1 MDFKFGGESE
11 VEKALM
17 LTINANNRNKIEL
30 VSNKKLTGKDF
41 LLLTVAL
48 IKTDNEC
55 LQS

>member
-1 MDFKFGGESE
+1 MDFKFRGESE

-17 LTINANNRNKIEL
+17 LTINANNRDKIEV

>member
-1 MDFKFGGESE
+1 MDFKFG
-11 VEKALM
+11 VETEIAKALM
-17 LTINANNRNKIEL
+17 LTINADNRDKIE
-30 VSNKKLTGKDF
+30 VFSNKKLTGKDF

>member
-1 MDFKFGGESE
+1 MDFKFG
-11 VEKALM
+11 VETEIAKALM
-17 LTINANNRNKIEL
+17 LAINADNRDKIE
-30 VSNKKLTGKDF
+30 VFSNKKLTGKDF

>member
-17 LTINANNRNKIEL
+17 LTINANNRDKIEL
-30 VSNKKLTGKDF
+30 VSNKKFTGKDF